1 MLTSWLLYGANG
13 YTGELIAREAVRRG
27 LRPILAGRSAE
38 KIEPLARE
46 LGLEHRIFDV
56 EHADLSGV
64 AAVLHCAGP
73 FLRTSKP
80 MVDAC
85 LAAGVHYLDI
95 TGELEVFEAIMARDA
110 EAKQRN
116 VTLVPGV
123 GFDVVPTDC
132 LAAMLKRKLP
142 EATELW
148 LAFHA
153 PGMGVSRGT
162 MKTMLEG
169 AGYGSAIRRNG
180 KIERVPL
187 LFDVREIPFA
197 GGKRLAVAIPWGDVS
212 TAYHTTGIGNIRV
225 FSARS
230 PKSVAR
236 LRRIAPLL
244 ALLRLRPFLRLAQ
257 KLADRRTGP
266 SETTR
271 TTARVH
277 LWGRAFNADREATM
291 TIETPEGYHLT
302 VQSSLAAVEHI
313 ISEPVRAGAF
323 TPAKRFGAD
332 FVRSLDGVTVRD

>member
-1 MLTSWLLYGANG
+1 MPSNWLLYGANG

-27 LRPILAGRSAE
+27 ARPILAGRSAD

-46 LGLEHRIFDV
+46 LGLEHRVFDV
-56 EHADLSGV
+56 EHADLRGV

-73 FLRTSKP
+73 FFRTSKP

-110 EAKQRN
+110 EAKQRG

-132 LAAMLKRKLP
+132 LAALLKRKLP

-148 LAFHA
+148 LAFYA
-153 PGMGVSRGT
+153 PGMGISRGT

-169 AGYGSAIRRNG
+169 AGFGSAIRRDG
-180 KIERVPL
+180 KITRVPL
-187 LFDVREIPFA
+187 LHDVREIPYA
-197 GGKRLAVAIPWGDVS
+197 TGPRLSVAIPWGDVS
-212 TAYHTTGIGNIRV
+212 TAYHTTGIPNIRV
-225 FSARS
+225 YSARS
-230 PKSVAR
+230 PRAVAK
-236 LRRIAPLL
+236 LRRVAPLL
-244 ALLRLRPFLRLAQ
+244 TLLRFRPIRRLAQ

-266 SETTR
+266 DATTR
-271 TTARVH
+271 TTGRVH
-277 LWGRAFNADREATM
+277 LWGRAFNANAEATM
-291 TIETPEGYHLT
+291 TMETPEGYHLT
-302 VQSSLAAVEHI
+302 VLSSLAALDHI
-313 ISEPVRAGAF
+313 LTEPVRAGAF

-332 FVRSLDGVTVRD
+332 FVRGLEGVTVRE